1 MWKAA
6 ATMISEPDPATRGR
20 ANHPHSPTRVEDHN
34 GDGGDPR
41 RDGQRRNGIA
51 NDSLWSVVRLR
62 LLSEKL
68 FDAAEWHLRVARF
81 HGRAGRTT
89 SAEARYRKILSR
101 HPDRLDAL
109 IGLGRLLLRVR
120 RYDEAAAI
128 WQRAAALEPDD
139 ATLAF
144 QLARALHRNGEL
156 ERAADHY
163 LHVATRQP
171 THEKAIAALEQIGK
185 RLVRADAS
193 ASHTTGMAA
202 AAEIGHRLWMLGGQ
216 RALDGATTIAGA
228 IVDSVSKLAPH
239 TPETALARYDA
250 ALRAAPDFP
259 EALRRRGRLL
269 RATGSLRQRARCLE
283 STDRDRSGGNRAA
296 AAEGPHSSDHGGLR
310 RSIGAPGRD
319 SPRLSGATSVTRT
332 GTTPVAAG

>member
-1 MWKAA
+1 M
-6 ATMISEPDPATRGR
+6 
-20 ANHPHSPTRVEDHN
+20 
-34 GDGGDPR
+34 
-41 RDGQRRNGIA
+41 
-51 NDSLWSVVRLR
+51 
-62 LLSEKL
+62 SEKL
-68 FDAAEWHLRVARF
+68 FDASRWHLRVARF

-89 SAEARYRKILSR
+89 SAEASYRKILSR

-109 IGLGRLLLRVR
+109 IGLGRLLLRSR

-139 ATLAF
+139 AMPAF

-228 IVDSVSKLAPH
+228 IVDSASKLVPHAP
-239 TPETALARYDA
+239 ESALACYDA
-250 ALRAAPDFP
+250 ALRA
-259 EALRRRGRLL
+259 L
-269 RATGSLRQRARCLE
+269 TGDK
-283 STDRDRSGGNRAA
+283 T
-296 AAEGPHSSDHGGLR
+296 
-310 RSIGAPGRD
+310 
-319 SPRLSGATSVTRT
+319 
-332 GTTPVAAG
+332 